1 MKVSTALK
9 LLTITLLCAAFS
21 PSAFGCQPC
30 LEERSLNLEQSI
42 ARATLIVV
50 GQRVF
55 KDGPIEKG
63 YEWQRDAPQFI
74 EVLVSHVL
82 KGTAGKK
89 HLNVRSYSGMCPY
102 NIVVKDTETYVFIL
116 SGEGRSSHG
125 AVDRCSV
132 KTLRVTKGA
141 AGAADQVDSGDGKL
155 ITLNEWQRK
164 FIVNP
169 KPVSSAPVASK
180 RHKNL

>member
-1 MKVSTALK
+1 MRVITIFK
-9 LLTITLLCAAFS
+9 LLTLNLLCAAFS
-21 PSAFGCQPC
+21 PGAFGCQPC
-30 LEERSLNLEQSI
+30 LEESSLNLEQSI
-42 ARATLIVV
+42 AQATSIVV

-55 KDGPIEKG
+55 KDAPIKKG

-74 EVLVSHVL
+74 EVLASHVL

-102 NIVVKDTETYVFIL
+102 NIVVNDTETYVFIL
-116 SGEGRSSHG
+116 SGEGRSSYG
-125 AVDRCSV
+125 AVDRCGV

-141 AGAADQVDSGDGKL
+141 AGAADEVDSGDGKL
-155 ITLNEWQRK
+155 ITRNELQRE

-169 KPVSSAPVASK
+169 KPVRSAPVAPK
-180 RHKNL
+180 KH